1 MADTFGSSTV
11 NGQMIPVLQG
21 VAFIPNNAA
30 GPSFAGTA
38 RPPATIPSGV
48 GSNIG
53 VGATSAVSGA
63 GASPMSAT
71 HSPLPVLLVSLVA
84 GLLILRYVH
93 WRKGA

>member
-21 VAFIPNNAA
+21 VAFIPNMAS
-30 GPSFAGTA
+30 GPSMQGAA

-48 GSNIG
+48 GSNVG
-53 VGATSAVSGA
+53 VNATSVVSGA
-63 GASPMSAT
+63 GSMPMSPT
-71 HSPLPVLLVSLVA
+71 RSPLPVLAGSLIA

-93 WRKGA
+93 WRKA